1 MCYSKKPSK
10 RDHQFTSKFHFYSQQ
25 QQHTTTF
32 HHQHSF
38 LSFFSLERVANLL
51 LYNKPSAIFLQFLH
65 SGGEDQSFEAKFLS
79 KLQMHNPFCLL
90 HQEKKKSPSTEE
102 PKKLKRGKPPCKLCS
117 SLSKIIVKQ
126 QQHHQSRQTLL
137 SPIPALLLN
146 RKDPLS
152 CWVPTQFTK
161 ELWCAIFLN
170 LCSICHTACTPKSTD
185 LFSSNPATTVSYS
198 FCTTT
203 H

>member
-1 MCYSKKPSK
+1 
-10 RDHQFTSKFHFYSQQ
+10 
-25 QQHTTTF
+25 
-32 HHQHSF
+32 

-152 CWVPTQFTK
+152 C
-161 ELWCAIFLN
+161 
-170 LCSICHTACTPKSTD
+170 
-185 LFSSNPATTVSYS
+185 
-198 FCTTT
+198 
-203 H
+203 